1 MREALQVL
9 LVREVEGEG
18 VGGIQHVLAV
28 FELQQ
33 GEFLFQPGVSL
44 LVFGPEQRA
53 AAHEA
58 LVALLQELA
67 LVGRQV
73 QRAPAVIDGLD
84 AREQRLVERDIHVEI
99 GQQGRDLLGDLL
111 HPVVALGFEQVE
123 KDAADAVQ
131 GGAREFEGL
140 DGVGEGRRLRVGG
153 DGVHLGLAG
162 LDGRPE
168 GRQIVLLADQ
178 VEARSPEREGGRNQ

>member
-1 MREALQVL
+1 MKALVAL
-9 LVREVEGEG
+9 FVREVEGEG
-18 VGGIQHVLAV
+18 VGGVQDVLAV

-33 GEFLFQPGVSL
+33 GEFLFEPGVGL

-73 QRAPAVIDGLD
+73 QRVASVVDGLD
-84 AREQRLVERDIHVEI
+84 AREKRLVERYVHVEV

-123 KDAADAVQ
+123 EDAADAVQ
-131 GGAREFEGL
+131 AGAGEFERL
-140 DGVGEGRRLRVGG
+140 DGVGEVGRGRVGG

-168 GRQIVLLADQ
+168 GRQIVFLADQ
-178 VEARSPEREGGRNQ
+178 VEARRPEGKGGRNQ